1 MKKIVV
7 LLMTVVMMLSITA
20 CGGGKDNTPPANTDK
35 PVIAD
40 TSTTAPTTAPIP
52 STTPADT
59 GEKEEKGTAPVGEDS
74 IVMWYGANYY
84 GVHETTFYCPEGA
97 YIDETDLEKYKE
109 DGSVSSFNVY
119 DDVRGYTATGESHW
133 SRELSTS
140 EPTFYEVLPQLYFY
154 GELDEKNAEE
164 YPKSSYD
171 VTNLGFQWEGK
182 DMMLIKASYTSASDF
197 EYHNVFVGVECEEL
211 YWRAKE
217 GGGVEEN
224 LVAPMLVGFEIYSPG
239 TELTVDQYAWIAG
252 QLFGVDSGRT
262 WPLEGEGETEET
274 PVVNV
279 DAAELLGTWLQR
291 DSDWD
296 DTFIFH
302 EDGTGVVI
310 SGPEYPFTYA
320 VNGDI
325 LTLTYDDGEQEEFT
339 ISVDGNLLT
348 MIDKWDEEL
357 LLDKQT
363 EEEPKL
369 EIDQTEATEPAAPTL
384 KELIIGTWEDQE
396 TEYKETFTFN
406 ADGTGKY
413 SFEDGGHWEYTF
425 TYTWYDGDYLEF
437 VYDDDGTVGGFT
449 VRIEDDVIYLSN
461 LSVVDMPLVRQ

>member
-1 MKKIVV
+1 MKKSIAF
-7 LLMTVVMMLSITA
+7 LLTAVMLLSLTA
-20 CGGGKDNTPPANTDK
+20 CGGGKDNTPPDNTDK

-40 TSTTAPTTAPIP
+40 TSTPAPTP

-59 GEKEEKGTAPVGEDS
+59 GEKEDKGTAPAGEDS

-84 GVHETTFYCPEGA
+84 GIHEATFYCPEGA

-133 SRELSTS
+133 SRELSND
-140 EPTFYEVLPQLYFY
+140 EPAVYEVLPQLYFY

-164 YPKSSYD
+164 YPTSSYD
-171 VTNLGFQWEGK
+171 VTNLGFQWDGK
-182 DMMLIKASYTSASDF
+182 DMMLIEASYTSAGDF
-197 EYHNVFVGVECEEL
+197 DYHDVFVGVECEEL

-224 LVAPMLVGFEIYSPG
+224 LTAPMLVGFEIYSPG

-262 WPLEGEGETEET
+262 WALEGKEETEA

-279 DAAELLGTWLQR
+279 DASELLGTWLQR

-296 DTFIFH
+296 DTFIFNA
-302 EDGTGVVI
+302 DGTGVVI

-320 VNGDI
+320 VKGDI
-325 LTLTYDDGEQEEFT
+325 LTLTYDDGDQEEFT
-339 ISVDGNLLT
+339 ISVDGDLLT

-363 EEEPKL
+363 EEEPKP

-396 TEYKETFTFN
+396 TDYKETFTFN
-406 ADGTGKY
+406 EDGTGKY
-413 SFEDGGHWEYTF
+413 SFEDNGHWEYTF
-425 TYTWYDGDYLEF
+425 TYAWYDGDYVEF
-437 VYDDDGTVGGFT
+437 IYDDDGTVGGFT
-449 VRIEDDVIYLSN
+449 VRIEGDVMYLSN